1 VPTNPTTLNIAPIQ
15 STSPEDDATLQAI
28 EALEAITVDLHPKP
42 LQPATPPVTQP
53 ASVVATPPLIKQ
65 VMGPV
70 VQRTPAA
77 APVTQPAPAA
87 PVPIPTPVTHT
98 DKPPQ
103 PPLPPKHRPSTPAE
117 AIAEELAN
125 APPTSAKDSLFQP
138 FLRQLPSKKR
148 LVAAIVIGSSVVVL
162 ATAAYFVLRLA

>member
-15 STSPEDDATLQAI
+15 STSPEEDATLQAI

-42 LQPATPPVTQP
+42 LTPATPLVSKPTPV
-53 ASVVATPPLIKQ
+53 AITPPLIKQ
-65 VMGPV
+65 VIGPV
-70 VQRTPAA
+70 VQRTPVVTPA
-77 APVTQPAPAA
+77 APPAPATSA
-87 PVPIPTPVTHT
+87 PAVSI
-98 DKPPQ
+98 DKPFQ
-103 PPLPPKHRPSTPAE
+103 PPSPPKHRPSSPAE

-148 LVAAIVIGSSVVVL
+148 LVTAIIIGSSVVVL
-162 ATAAYFVLRLA
+162 ATAGYFVLRLA

>member
-1 VPTNPTTLNIAPIQ
+1 VPTKPTTLNIAPVQ

-28 EALEAITVDLHPKP
+28 EALEAITVDLHPRP

-53 ASVVATPPLIKQ
+53 ASAVATPPLIKQ

-77 APVTQPAPAA
+77 APVTQPAPA
-87 PVPIPTPVTHT
+87 PIPTPTTPT

-125 APPTSAKDSLFQP
+125 APPSSPKDSLFQP

-148 LVAAIVIGSSVVVL
+148 LVMAIIIGSSVVVL
-162 ATAAYFVLRLA
+162 ATAGYFVLRLA